1 LRLSAFLR
9 EPFKHIKN
17 QPASQPGLGD
27 SRSKARTAQKYQSST
42 GANRA

>member
-17 QPASQPGLGD
+17 QPASQIQPGD
-27 SRSKARTAQKYQSST
+27 SRSKARTAQKYQTTS
-42 GANRA
+42 GANSA